1 MKNFSIC
8 CNIPNHKNGA
18 HALHTSGHGGIVVNV
33 FKAWVDRYLSD
44 PEAILLIVL
53 LVTGF
58 FIIKVFGGILTPVF
72 VSMGIAILLQV
83 WVSLLQKYDV
93 SPKVAFW
100 IVFSAFI
107 FLFLAALL
115 YLLPLL
121 WRQCMNLISEM
132 PAIVQNGKT
141 AIADFMQA
149 KHAYINDDMLENMLS
164 SVADQS
170 QEWGKHA
177 ITYSLSSIPGIL
189 TWIIYIIL
197 VPLLVFFFLRDHR
210 LILNWF
216 KRFLPEKRG
225 LMRKIWFEM
234 HDQVGNYIRGK
245 IIEIVIVAVFTYVV
259 FLFFDLRY
267 QVLLA
272 VLVGLS
278 VVIPYVGIVLVT
290 IPVILVG
297 YFQYGFVG
305 GMTGEFALML
315 YSYTFVQLVDG
326 GILVPLLFSEAV
338 NLHPIA
344 IIIAILVFGSIWGF
358 WGVFFAIPL
367 ATLVKAI
374 INAWPKQHRI
384 RHKA

>member
-1 MKNFSIC
+1 M
-8 CNIPNHKNGA
+8 
-18 HALHTSGHGGIVVNV
+18 VNV
-33 FKAWVDRYLSD
+33 LRSWVDRYLSD

-53 LVTGF
+53 LVAGF
-58 FIIKVFGGILTPVF
+58 FTIKVFGGILTPVF
-72 VSMGIAILLQV
+72 VSIGIAILLQV
-83 WVSLLQKYDV
+83 WVSLLQKYEV
-93 SPKVAFW
+93 APTVAFW
-100 IVFSAFI
+100 LVFTAFI
-107 FLFLAALL
+107 ILFIASLL

-121 WRQCMNLISEM
+121 WRQCMNLVSET
-132 PAIVQNGKT
+132 PAIIQNGKT
-141 AIADFMQA
+141 AIADFILA
-149 KHAYINDDMLENMLS
+149 KHAYVNDDLLENMLVS
-164 SVADQS
+164 ISDETQDVAKRAVS
-170 QEWGKHA
+170 F
-177 ITYSLSSIPGIL
+177 SLASIPGLL

-197 VPLLVFFFLRDHR
+197 VPLLVFFFLRDHK

-216 KRFLPEKRG
+216 KRFLPEERG
-225 LMRKIWFEM
+225 LMRKIWYEM

-245 IIEIVIVAVFTYVV
+245 ILEIVIVAIFTYLV

-290 IPVILVG
+290 IPVVLVG

-305 GMTGEFALML
+305 GLTGEFALML

-344 IIIAILVFGSIWGF
+344 IIIAILVFGSLWGF

-374 INAWPKQHRI
+374 INAWPKQHHVKR
-384 RHKA
+384 KS